1 RHEYFRRVL
10 CNVLGNEVEKGELPD
25 HEELIGNMIRRICYH
40 NAAEYLCLPM
50 VHKLAESAAAAAT
63 NGHGLP
69 ARGPES
75 FRVQQMEKE
84 S

>member
-1 RHEYFRRVL
+1 
-10 CNVLGNEVEKGELPD
+10 
-25 HEELIGNMIRRICYH
+25 MIRRICYH

-50 VHKLAESAAAAAT
+50 VHKPVEIASAAAP

-69 ARGPES
+69 VRGAERV
-75 FRVQQMEKE
+75 RVQQMEKE

>member
-1 RHEYFRRVL
+1 
-10 CNVLGNEVEKGELPD
+10 
-25 HEELIGNMIRRICYH
+25 MIRRICYH